1 VDREEAQ
8 RALAVLRR
16 VVDQAKDDTALQNW
30 GLIWLVQGFL
40 NGAGFIGT
48 HVLLANGYER
58 PLPFV
63 LLWSA
68 IIGADLV
75 CRLLL
80 RRGRAGVRS
89 FVESQ
94 LWAIWVSFIGA
105 VSLVAV
111 LNHAMGLRTFFLG
124 PVIGALM
131 AMSFAIMA
139 SQVGWRWLGVSA
151 MFAVTSIVMALLPD
165 AQFVILGVV
174 WGVAQSGTGLL
185 LDRARRRNVAGTRL
199 T

>member
-30 GLIWLVQGFL
+30 GLIWIVQGFL
-40 NGAGFIGT
+40 NGAGFIAT
-48 HVLLANGYER
+48 HVLLGKGYED

-63 LLWSA
+63 ILWTV
-68 IIGADLV
+68 IIGGDLLA
-75 CRLLL
+75 RLLL

-89 FVESQ
+89 FVETQ
-94 LWAIWVSFIGA
+94 MFAIWTAFIGA

-131 AMSFAIMA
+131 AMAFAIMA
-139 SQVGWRWLGVSA
+139 SQVGWRWLVVAGV
-151 MFAVTSIVMALLPD
+151 FAVTSVVMALLPHV
-165 AQFVILGVV
+165 QFIILGVV
-174 WGVAQSGTGLL
+174 WGVAQFGTGVL
-185 LDRARRRNVAGTRL
+185 LDRARRRNVAGTQL